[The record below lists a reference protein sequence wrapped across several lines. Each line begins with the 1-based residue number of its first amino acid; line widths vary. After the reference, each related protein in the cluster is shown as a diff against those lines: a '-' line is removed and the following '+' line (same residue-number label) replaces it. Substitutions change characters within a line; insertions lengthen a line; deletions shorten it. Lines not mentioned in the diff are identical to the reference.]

1 MTKPERHEMLM
12 SMIAQ
17 QPDISVPEM
26 SRAVGVS
33 EVTIRKDLTQ
43 LAEEGKVKLCYG
55 RMCRIRGG
63 VVTSNT

>member
-26 SRAVGVS
+26 SRSVGVS
-33 EVTIRKDLTQ
+33 EETIRKDLTQ
-43 LAEEGKVKLCYG
+43 MAE
-55 RMCRIRGG
+55 
-63 VVTSNT
+63 